1 MLLVQG
7 KLQVGV
13 NMTMTFHLHVED
25 KQVIRKVRF
34 RDLVEMPK
42 RERSKTP
49 RRKIFTS
56 HLLTSPEN
64 QQKIK
69 QADEVARKKEQR
81 IIEKQKLIKNLITED
96 KKKKKITCRADK
108 IKARELPSRPGR
120 GRGRGRGR
128 GGPPKL

>member
-1 MLLVQG
+1 
-7 KLQVGV
+7 
-13 NMTMTFHLHVED
+13 
-25 KQVIRKVRF
+25 
-34 RDLVEMPK
+34 MPK

-49 RRKIFTS
+49 QRKIFTS

-69 QADEVARKKEQR
+69 QADEVARKKEQC

-96 KKKKKITCRADK
+96 KKKKKITCHADK

>member
-1 MLLVQG
+1 
-7 KLQVGV
+7 
-13 NMTMTFHLHVED
+13 
-25 KQVIRKVRF
+25 
-34 RDLVEMPK
+34 MPK

-56 HLLTSPEN
+56 HLLMSPEN

>member
-1 MLLVQG
+1 
-7 KLQVGV
+7 
-13 NMTMTFHLHVED
+13 MTMTFHLHVED
-25 KQVIRKVRF
+25 KQVIRKVQF